1 MSGGKKW
8 TAKEVEQLMIL
19 AQGCLSLNTP
29 VATTDAE
36 SDGEIGDTVIDT
48 APNPEELA
56 IQADN
61 ARIVREYIAKYLD
74 PREMKVILMRFGF
87 ETGKPMT
94 LEEVGERFNVTRE
107 RVRQVEMKAL
117 NKLRYRFARNKIPK
131 EDLQ

>member
-8 TAKEVEQLMIL
+8 TAEEVERLMIL

-29 VATTDAE
+29 VATVDAE
-36 SDGEIGDTVIDT
+36 SDCEIGDTVVDT

-61 ARIVREYIAKYLD
+61 ARIVREYISKYLD